1 MKLTLVQKV
10 LISVIALFIA
20 TSAILSFVVASQID
34 KVYLGEQKR
43 NVAEFVQKQANQHL
57 KIGDFQTNK
66 RDLALS
72 AFIAYQNEIITPEI
86 VRIKI
91 YNSKGVVLYS
101 DQTELIGQNLF
112 VSQSDELKSILA
124 GNIVADISKPTK
136 AENVFEKQYSQ
147 LLEIYTPITFDKSNI
162 VGIVE
167 TYYNLDLLNSEIRQS
182 QIFFIISI
190 AIIFIV
196 LFTLLFFIINGA
208 SRRLIKQDEQLKRD
222 IQKEKE
228 FSSLKD
234 EFIQMS
240 SHQLRTP
247 ASVVKWSLELM
258 QDEKI
263 GKLNKEQK
271 GIIKDSSINIEI
283 LIAIINN
290 LLVVSDV
297 KPDYFTFEKTPY
309 VLKDIIMEVL
319 QMEDKKIKE
328 KKLQVSLIAG
338 EKLSMINLRK
348 DALTTIVRNL
358 ISNALDYTPSGG
370 KISVQVDQIDNNH
383 QQFSI
388 EDTGI
393 GIPENEKEK
402 LFDKFFRAKNAIEQK
417 NVGSGLGLYISKKIL
432 EGYGGAIWFES
443 HKEGAK
449 FIFTIPV
456 SSKLK

>member
-34 KVYLGEQKR
+34 KVYLVEQKR

-66 RDLALS
+66 TDSALS
-72 AFIAYQNEIITPEI
+72 AFISYQNEIITPEI

-112 VSQSDELKSILA
+112 ASQSDELKSILA

-147 LLEIYTPITFDKSNI
+147 LLEIYTPITFGKSDI

-182 QIFFIISI
+182 QMFFIISI

-208 SRRLIKQDEQLKRD
+208 SRRLIEQDEQLKRD

-271 GIIKDSSINIEI
+271 GIIKDSNINIEI

-319 QMEDKKIKE
+319 QVEDKKIKE

-358 ISNALDYTPSGG
+358 ISNALDYTTSGG

-388 EDTGI
+388 EDNGI